1 MAFTADR
8 VIGFIAANLNL
19 FAAVY
24 RLAVFDP
31 QCHGGFPGAEPA
43 DGLHLFNLV
52 GVDQHIFAAF
62 EQIVLEIIFEAE
74 GHDRNAELI
83 NNAHELENAVF
94 SQELALVYQHTVRLR
109 QITADNA
116 VDICILVDRDG
127 LLAQS
132 DPGGDI
138 TDFVPVVKGWS
149 EDEYRLALLLVIMRN
164 LENLNGFAAI
174 HCPILEKQLCHV
186 HLSFRCSAWLIF
198 IRKMRPY

>member
-1 MAFTADR
+1 MAFAADR

-43 DGLHLFNLV
+43 DGLHFLNLV
-52 GVDQHIFAAF
+52 GVDQHVFAAF

-83 NNAHELENAVF
+83 DNAHELENAVL
-94 SQELALVYQHTVRLR
+94 SQELALIYQHTVGFR
-109 QITADNA
+109 QIAADNA
-116 VDICILVDRDG
+116 VDIRILIDRDG

-132 DPGGDI
+132 DPGRDV

-149 EDEYRLALLLVIMRN
+149 EEEYRLALLLVIMCN

-174 HCPILEKQLCHV
+174 HCPILEK
-186 HLSFRCSAWLIF
+186 
-198 IRKMRPY
+198 

>member
-116 VDICILVDRDG
+116 VDICILVDRDS

>member
-1 MAFTADR
+1 VAFAADR
-8 VIGFIAANLNL
+8 IIGFIAADLNL

-24 RLAVFDP
+24 RLAVLDP
-31 QCHGGFPGAEPA
+31 QGHGGFPRAEPA
-43 DGLHLFNLV
+43 DGLHFFNLV
-52 GVDQHIFAAF
+52 GVDQHVFAAF

-83 NNAHELENAVF
+83 HNAHKLENAVLG
-94 SQELALVYQHTVRLR
+94 QELALIYQHTVGLG
-109 QITADNA
+109 QIAADNA

-138 TDFVPVVKGWS
+138 TDLVPVVKRWS
-149 EDEYRLALLLVIMRN
+149 EDEYRLALFLVIMCN

-186 HLSFRCSAWLIF
+186 HLSFRC
-198 IRKMRPY
+198 